1 MDIGALNQ
9 AIGGL
14 AVRTANITLLA
25 KVLNEQRAAGAA
37 MLQLIEGGA
46 PARSTPTRAAPADAP
61 PPPAPPPK
69 GAAEPGKGENLDVVA

>member
-46 PARSTPTRAAPADAP
+46 PARSAPTRAASADAP
-61 PPPAPPPK
+61 PPASPPQ
-69 GAAEPGKGENLDVVA
+69 GAAEPGKGENLDVLA